1 MAKTASLVLVAV
13 LLINSCSAEN
23 VYCVTPTA
31 ISCSFCPRNSTHCA
45 TLSEYGR
52 EAKSYFTS
60 NTTMVFLPGQHT
72 LDLNI
77 TVTNVARLTMR
88 RNFSANDVAM
98 IVCNGSVGLS
108 FSSMV
113 EFKINFLHF
122 RSCSKKYDMP
132 PASNYALLLQSTQYA
147 ELVNCSFYDNI
158 GTAIVVDNTSN
169 ISVWNSE
176 FAHNH
181 CQPKSC
187 IGGGGIIVLN
197 SNLTFIGN
205 ITFLE
210 NYATFYGPM
219 SGGGA
224 IYTSNN
230 SILSFNGTNNFISNS
245 ADYGGRG
252 GAIYA
257 TNNAVLIFSGTSNF
271 ISNSAD
277 YGSGGGGAIFAS
289 NSSRVSFTGT
299 SNFINNTADYYAG
312 DNSDGGGAIYTSGNT
327 VLSFRGN
334 NNFIGNSASYGS
346 GNGGGAICA
355 SKNAVLRFN
364 GTNNFTSNSAYY
376 SDDGGGAIYAS
387 THAFLSFSGTNIF
400 FNNSADHGG
409 SGGAIYTSDS
419 IELGFNGTNSFINNS
434 AEYGDGGGG
443 GGAIYASDKI
453 VLSFSGTSSFIDN
466 SANYGSVGGGAIYT
480 SDLVVFSF
488 IGTSIFI
495 SNSAQLCTGGG
506 GGAMYTS
513 DNIVLRFYGTN
524 NFISNSAD
532 YGGGYGG
539 AIFATNNAT
548 LSFNGSSHF
557 ASNSATSRDTGGG
570 AIFATENTV
579 LSFLGVINFI
589 SNIAGNDGGGALLT
603 SGNTVVSFNGSNNF
617 ISNSVDN
624 GVGQGGAIST
634 SGNAILSFSGTNNFI
649 SNFAGACG
657 AIYTYYSVLSFNGTN
672 NFINNSAGFTFGSEG
687 GAICTSETVFNFS
700 GINNFINNSAGTQAG
715 SGGAIRASKNAI
727 LCFNG
732 TNNFISNSA
741 DYGSKDGGGN
751 GGAIFAS
758 YSTALK
764 FNGTTT
770 FFNNSAADRG
780 GAIFIDTNST
790 LAFNRNITF
799 VNNGGQTNKLNR
811 ETLYGGGV
819 CIGLQSTFS
828 ILPNTTVYWK
838 KNCARYG
845 GAIYVIDAIPL
856 SYCAPLTP
864 YVPKEECFYQVPGQ
878 NLSNIDVQL
887 VFKDNSA
894 DAAGSML
901 YGGTIDNCKLT
912 GLESYNSGKVFN
924 KLVHIDDSND
934 YSTTSG
940 ISSQPRRICRCIN
953 KLPDRSEWDY
963 VTVHPGETFQ
973 ASVVAAGQ
981 RDGTVP
987 DNIISVTQ
995 GELLPSQYLQQ
1006 AGNTCTKLNYTV
1018 FSLSQQVVILLHAES
1033 NPCSVASDTNAHAFR
1048 IKVNLNQTCPHGFN
1062 ISESAKACVCEPR
1075 LAEYTGTHQCNI
1087 TNGEGKIERMSSQKF
1102 WIGYSDQSQ
1111 ELIIHPYCPFDYC
1124 VNNTVTFPLSDT
1136 DIQCAHNRSGLL
1148 CGACENNYSLVLGSH
1163 HCKQCTNSHLV
1174 LLIPFALMG
1183 VALVFFLLVCKLTVA
1198 TGTLSGLVFYA
1209 NIVGVNR
1216 TIFLP
1221 VESTHPFTV
1230 FIAWINLD
1238 FGIETCLYNGLDAY
1252 SKTWLQFV
1260 FPVYIWVIVGL
1271 IILVSHYSR
1280 MFANRLGSNPVS
1292 VLATLILLSYTKILR
1307 TFIAA
1312 IHITYLEYPTYNRSV
1327 WLYDGNIDYLSGK
1340 HIPLFLVAVLVFLF
1354 LFLPYTLLLL
1364 FGQWLQAISHLRLFS
1379 WVNKL
1384 KPFLDAYHAPYK
1396 AKHRYWPGL
1405 LLTVRFFLL
1414 LVFAL
1419 NLQQDPSINLLA
1431 ILVGTGLLHLWAWVS
1446 GGVYRSWCLDA
1457 LEGSFV
1463 LNLIILVGTTMYT
1476 NQVRHSEGSQV
1487 AVGYTSV
1494 SIALATFIG
1503 ILVLQLS
1510 NVTGVARYLK
1520 RKCTALKRC
1529 VIPIR
1534 DGEIETD
1541 SDTDSLPDRLINAGE
1556 YEPISQTAAV
1566 PTGGNNDERNVREL
1580 IPAYT
1585 YSSVN

>member
-1 MAKTASLVLVAV
+1 
-13 LLINSCSAEN
+13 
-23 VYCVTPTA
+23 
-31 ISCSFCPRNSTHCA
+31 
-45 TLSEYGR
+45 
-52 EAKSYFTS
+52 
-60 NTTMVFLPGQHT
+60 MVFLPGQHT

-88 RNFSANDVAM
+88 RNFSANNVAM

-122 RSCSKKYDMP
+122 RSCSRKYDMP
-132 PASNYALLLQSTQYA
+132 PASNYALLLQSTKYA

-169 ISVWNSE
+169 ISVWYSE

-257 TNNAVLIFSGTSNF
+257 TSNAVLIFSGTSNF

-289 NSSRVSFTGT
+289 NSSIVSFTGT

-387 THAFLSFSGTNIF
+387 THTLLSFSGTNIF
-400 FNNSADHGG
+400 ISNSADHGG
-409 SGGAIYTSDS
+409 SGGAMYTSDNIVLS
-419 IELGFNGTNSFINNS
+419 FNGTNSFINNSAEYGDGGGGASFNGTNSFIKNS

-453 VLSFSGTSSFIDN
+453 VLSFSGTSSFINNSAEYGDGGGGASFNGTNSFIKNSAEYGDGGGGGAIYASDKIVLSFSGTSSFIDN
-466 SANYGSVGGGAIYT
+466 SANYGSGGAIYT
-480 SDLVVFSF
+480 SDFVVFSS
-488 IGTSIFI
+488 IGTSIFM
-495 SNSAQLCTGGG
+495 SNSAHYTGGG
-506 GGAMYTS
+506 GGAIYTS
-513 DNIVLRFYGTN
+513 DNIVLRFYGIN
-524 NFISNSAD
+524 KFLSNSAD

-539 AIFATNNAT
+539 AIFAANNAT

-557 ASNSATSRDTGGG
+557 ASNSATSRNTGGG

-579 LSFLGVINFI
+579 LGFLGVINFI
-589 SNIAGNDGGGALLT
+589 SNIAGSGGGGALLT

-634 SGNAILSFSGTNNFI
+634 SGNAMLSFSGTNNFI

-657 AIYTYYSVLSFNGTN
+657 AIYTYHSVLSFNGTNNFINNSAGITFGSEGGAICTSETVFSFNGINNFINNSAGTQAGSGGAIFASNNAVLCFNGTNNFISNSADYGSEDGGGYGGAIFATNNATLSFNGSSHFASNSATSRNTGGGAIFATENTVLSFLGVINFISNIAGSGGGGALLTSGNTVVSFNGSNNFISNSVDNGVGQGGAISTSGNAMLSFSGTNNFISNFAGACGAIYTYHSVLSFNGIN

-687 GAICTSETVFNFS
+687 GAICTSETVFSFN

-715 SGGAIRASKNAI
+715 SGGAIFASNNAI

-741 DYGSKDGGGN
+741 DYGSEDGGVN

-758 YSTALK
+758 YSTVLK
-764 FNGTTT
+764 FKGTTT
-770 FFNNSAADRG
+770 F
-780 GAIFIDTNST
+780 
-790 LAFNRNITF
+790 
-799 VNNGGQTNKLNR
+799 LN
-811 ETLYGGGV
+811 
-819 CIGLQSTFS
+819 
-828 ILPNTTVYWK
+828 
-838 KNCARYG
+838 
-845 GAIYVIDAIPL
+845 
-856 SYCAPLTP
+856 
-864 YVPKEECFYQVPGQ
+864 
-878 NLSNIDVQL
+878 
-887 VFKDNSA
+887 
-894 DAAGSML
+894 
-901 YGGTIDNCKLT
+901 
-912 GLESYNSGKVFN
+912 
-924 KLVHIDDSND
+924 
-934 YSTTSG
+934 
-940 ISSQPRRICRCIN
+940 
-953 KLPDRSEWDY
+953 
-963 VTVHPGETFQ
+963 
-973 ASVVAAGQ
+973 
-981 RDGTVP
+981 
-987 DNIISVTQ
+987 
-995 GELLPSQYLQQ
+995 
-1006 AGNTCTKLNYTV
+1006 
-1018 FSLSQQVVILLHAES
+1018 
-1033 NPCSVASDTNAHAFR
+1033 
-1048 IKVNLNQTCPHGFN
+1048 GFN

-1075 LAEYTGTHQCNI
+1075 LSEYTGTHQCNI
-1087 TNGEGKIERMSSQKF
+1087 TNREGKIERMSSQKF

-1124 VNNTVTFPLSDT
+1124 VNNTVTFPLSNT

-1183 VALVFFLLVCKLTVA
+1183 VALVFLLFVCKLTVA

-1209 NIVGVNR
+1209 NIVGVNP

-1364 FGQWLQAISHLRLFS
+1364 FGQCLQAISHLRLFS

-1431 ILVGTGLLHLWAWVS
+1431 TLVGTGLLHLWAWVS

-1463 LNLIILVGTTMYT
+1463 LNLIILVGATMYT
-1476 NQVRHSEGSQV
+1476 NQVRLSEGSQV

-1520 RKCTALKRC
+1520 RKCTSLKGC

-1541 SDTDSLPDRLINAGE
+1541 SDTDSLPDQLINAGE
-1556 YEPISQTAAV
+1556 YEPISQTAAE
-1566 PTGGNNDERNVREL
+1566 PTGGNNDKGNVRML

-1585 YSSVN
+1585 YSSIN